1 MNENLITIQDL
12 CNELGISK
20 STAYRIIKSGSLPH
34 GRIGRKIMIHKSA
47 LDQFI
52 RNKTLPAP
60 YQK

>member
-12 CNELGISK
+12 CNELDISK
-20 STAYRIIKSGSLPH
+20 STAYRIIKSGALPH
-34 GRIGRKIMIHKSA
+34 GRIGQKILIHKSE

-52 RNKTLPAP
+52 RNKTLSNP